1 LTSSLESEPYGPFWR
16 LDGVVL
22 RVLRVTWKGGEGLM
36 VKEDDLTRALDI
48 NRDLSVSNSQL
59 TQKIKDQEQIIL
71 SKIQVIEKLERDIRD
86 LNLLRILSQSGILRG
101 MRLDVARVQSLVE
114 NLINSQL
121 EPENSS
127 TK

>member
-1 LTSSLESEPYGPFWR
+1 
-16 LDGVVL
+16 VVL

-36 VKEDDLTRALDI
+36 VKEDDLTRALDM

-59 TQKIKDQEQIIL
+59 SQKIKDQEQIIL
-71 SKIQVIEKLERDIRD
+71 SKIQVIEKLEREIRD

>member
-1 LTSSLESEPYGPFWR
+1 
-16 LDGVVL
+16 
-22 RVLRVTWKGGEGLM
+22 M
-36 VKEDDLTRALDI
+36 VKEDDLTRALDM

-59 TQKIKDQEQIIL
+59 SQKIKDQEQIIL
-71 SKIQVIEKLERDIRD
+71 SKIQVIEKLEREIRD